1 MLGREALGDLF
12 LDIPLKDNAKFLIRF
27 CRLVTVDLHS
37 QVRDLGTP
45 INRGPR
51 FVFNRCADVL

>member
-12 LDIPLKDNAKFLIRF
+12 LHIPLKDNAKSLIRF

-37 QVRDLGTP
+37 QVRDLGTS
-45 INRGPR
+45 
-51 FVFNRCADVL
+51 FNR